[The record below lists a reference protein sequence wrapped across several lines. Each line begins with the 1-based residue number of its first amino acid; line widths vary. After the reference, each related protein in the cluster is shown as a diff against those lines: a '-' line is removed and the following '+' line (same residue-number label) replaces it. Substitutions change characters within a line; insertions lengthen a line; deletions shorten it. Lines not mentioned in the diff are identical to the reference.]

1 MKSDRRTGR
10 AAVMILTAVVAL
22 MWAAVAPAEPVS
34 QDDARRAAQ
43 GWLTEGRARLGHDLA
58 ADIGAITSCSRDSG
72 AVLYYAVAL
81 NPDGFLIVSS
91 DTTLEPVI
99 AFAGSGKFNSSE
111 NNPLVHL
118 LRRDLEN
125 RLQVT
130 GNLQQKLVLH
140 KAGAMPIDAA
150 ELSAIENLVDGNRG
164 KWAGY
169 LGQRGALAPKGT
181 NEISDVRI
189 APLIQSQW
197 SQSESTNSDGFV
209 TNCYNIYTPSNAV
222 CGCVATAFAQILRYF
237 QYPTRGIGVQTNNIN
252 IVQTN
257 NVTNTVAATT
267 RGGDDLGGA
276 YDWTM
281 MTLVPAS
288 NAYVA
293 ANWQMI
299 SRLTYDCGVAVSMQ
313 YTIGGESGALVV
325 NAGIALTNWFYYGNA
340 SFCGST
346 NSGDYLPA
354 VNSSLKAHLP
364 VNLGILQTGGG
375 GHAIV
380 CDGFGYSASALYHHL
395 NMGWAGSEDAW
406 YNLPTIDSGSS
417 SFNTIDETVY
427 NIFTNGTGQ
436 IISGRITDA
445 SSNGLANATISVQLA
460 GGTITAISDTKGYY
474 GVVGITPN
482 STSPVTAVLTGYVS
496 AATNVT
502 VGQST
507 ESVCGNTDGVN
518 FVLTTNAQQQAA
530 SSALAADFDGDRLA
544 DPAVYNTNGNW
555 KIKLSSGS
563 YTLLPLTGFLGGS
576 GYTALAAD
584 FDGDAKADPAIYNAD
599 LELWAV
605 KLSSINYMAPTV
617 LTGFGGSGWQAL
629 AGDFDGDRLA
639 DPALYNTNGTWK
651 VKLSTAGYQTIRS
664 TDLLGLAGWTAI
676 ASDFDGDGKVDPAIY
691 NASSGSWIVMMSK
704 ANYGI
709 AVLEAGFL
717 GSTGYVGMAAD
728 FDGDRYADPTVAQT
742 STGNWKIKL
751 SGGNYSLLELNG
763 FLSGE

>member
-10 AAVMILTAVVAL
+10 AAVMILTAVVSL

-43 GWLTEGRARLGHDLA
+43 GWLTEGRARLGYDLA
-58 ADIGAITSCSRDSG
+58 ADIGAITACSQGSG

-81 NPDGFLIVSS
+81 NPEGFLIVSS

-111 NNPLVHL
+111 NSPLAHL

-125 RLQVT
+125 RRQVT
-130 GNLQQKLVLH
+130 GNLQQKLALH
-140 KAGAMPIDAA
+140 RAGAMPMDEA
-150 ELSAIENLVDGNRG
+150 ELSAIESLVDGNRE

-169 LGQRGALAPKGT
+169 LGQRGALAPKGA

-197 SQSESTNSDGFV
+197 SQSTSTNSDGFV

-237 QYPTRGIGVQTNNIN
+237 QYPTRGIGIQTNNIY
-252 IVQTN
+252 IVQDN
-257 NVTNTVAATT
+257 ITNTVSATT
-267 RGGDDLGGA
+267 RGSDGLGGA
-276 YDWTM
+276 YDWIM
-281 MTLVPAS
+281 MTLLPAS
-288 NAYVA
+288 NAYVE

-299 SRLTYDCGVAVSMQ
+299 SRLTADLGVAVSMQ
-313 YTIGGESGALVV
+313 YTIGGESGALVAT
-325 NAGIALTNWFYYGNA
+325 AGIALTNRFYYGNA

-354 VNSSLKAHLP
+354 INSSLKAHLP
-364 VNLGILQTGGG
+364 VGLGVLQNGGG
-375 GHAIV
+375 GHAII
-380 CDGFGYSASALYHHL
+380 CDGLGYSASALYHHL
-395 NMGWAGSEDAW
+395 NMGWAGSDDAW
-406 YNLPTIDSGSS
+406 YNLPTIDSSP

-436 IISGRITDA
+436 IISGRITDT
-445 SSNGLANATISVQLA
+445 SGHGLANATISVQLA
-460 GGTITAISDTKGYY
+460 GGTVTAISDAKGYY

-482 STSPVTAVLTGYVS
+482 STCPVTAVLTGYVS
-496 AATNVT
+496 SATNVT
-502 VGQST
+502 VSQST
-507 ESVCGNTDGVN
+507 ESICGNNDGVD
-518 FVLTTNAQQQAA
+518 FVLTSNAEQAA
-530 SSALAADFDGDRLA
+530 LSALVADFDGDRLA
-544 DPAVYNTNGNW
+544 DPAVYNTNGTW
-555 KIKLSSGS
+555 KIKLSSGG
-563 YTLLPLTGFLGGS
+563 YALLPLSGFLGGS

-584 FDGDAKADPAIYNAD
+584 FDGDAKADPVIYNGD

-617 LTGFGGSGWQAL
+617 LAGFGGSGWQAL

-651 VKLSTAGYQTIRS
+651 VKLSTAGYQTIRCVG
-664 TDLLGLAGWTAI
+664 LLGFADWTAI
-676 ASDFDGDGKVDPAIY
+676 AADFDGDGKVDPAIY
-691 NASSGSWIVMMSK
+691 KASTGSWIVMLSK
-704 ANYGI
+704 ANYAL
-709 AVLEAGFL
+709 AVLETGFL
-717 GSTGYVGMAAD
+717 GSTGYIGMAAD
-728 FDGDRYADPTVAQT
+728 FDGDRLADPTVAQT
-742 STGNWKIKL
+742 SSGNWKIKL